1 MQAQARQRQR
11 FLGEAADHAAQALLA
26 LESEAVGADA
36 GRVQI
41 DRTIK
46 SPVGDP
52 LGPVRLYDFEE
63 LFQLFLRDGRIR
75 HRHQA
80 LGLAQHQRAVLVD
93 DDVRKNQARIEQVEN
108 LLDQGAEH
116 RVVFIFDVA
125 ERTNLGGLVVFHRR
139 RSSKVGIKTG
149 QKCSTNYKTSGRKKI
164 ALSK

>member
-1 MQAQARQRQR
+1 MQSQAGQRQR
-11 FLGEAADHAAQALLA
+11 FLREAADHAAQALLA
-26 LESEAVGADA
+26 LEGKAVGADA

-41 DRTIK
+41 DRTVEGA
-46 SPVGDP
+46 VGDP
-52 LGPVRLYDFEE
+52 LRPVRLYDFEK
-63 LFQLFLRDGRIR
+63 LFQFFLRDGRIR

-93 DDVRKNQARIEQVEN
+93 DDVGKNQAGIKQVEN

-139 RSSKVGIKTG
+139 RSRKVGIKTG
-149 QKCSTNYKTSGRKKI
+149 QKCSTDYKTSGRKKI